1 MILWNEI
8 LLMDDEEILYKTI
21 DLEEQLYG
29 IHSSKRGEV
38 VAPSFLHIWD
48 FGDDGTTTV
57 VIDQQEQYWQ
67 LDFNGIID
75 PLPPE
80 KIEEYKS
87 YIIKNS
93 RCNCWN
99 QENLKNTCDLC
110 GGMQEIENAY
120 SERSLN
126 KFFGWE
132 D

>member
-8 LLMDDEEILYKTI
+8 LLMDEIEIIYKTI
-21 DLEEQLYG
+21 ENDLYG
-29 IHSSKRGEV
+29 MFSSKRGHIIE
-38 VAPSFLHIWD
+38 PSFLHIWE
-48 FGDDGTTTV
+48 FYGDGTTV
-57 VIDQQEQYWQ
+57 VIDQQETYWQ
-67 LDFNGIID
+67 LDWNGILD

-99 QENLKNTCDLC
+99 QEDLRYPCNLCD
-110 GGMQEIENAY
+110 GSQQIENAY
-120 SERSLN
+120 SERIFN

-132 D
+132 E